1 MTKLTEIVIRENS
14 MQQVLF
20 HFIGVQVVLRILV
33 TIKNLQQYKTL
44 SWDKLVKK
52 KIAFHKTFLTKQ
64 NFLEF
69 SGLVNYLVEFS

>member
-1 MTKLTEIVIRENS
+1 MFNNLTKLTEIVIRGKS

-44 SWDKLVKK
+44 S
-52 KIAFHKTFLTKQ
+52 
-64 NFLEF
+64 
-69 SGLVNYLVEFS
+69 